1 MTIRGLSGAYTR
13 GVRTA
18 TLTELAAR
26 YKPDAYPAMLDY
38 RTSFSRRSLSGDSV
52 REKPAAV
59 KTDAIAAVWLRLAS
73 RRNADPPEAVL
84 ATLYRRSADTY
95 QQSRSSRGDNHV
107 ATGRLQTQ
115 LRTIEQIQDEWQD
128 LSADG
133 RFCTILI
140 LAGYYNRKADD
151 LRRSALALAIDRM
164 GGNAVEDERLAF
176 LEDDIEPEALT
187 LRQTGYLVAFLS
199 DIAEH
204 IAADASLQKWLD
216 ESGELGNLLAPLAL
230 TRRKE
235 TSPETLD
242 AAFRAIT
249 NLSTLS
255 KELAGWQEVEGRQEV
270 ANRQESAAGPGQTG
284 ENAEEYLL
292 FTSRTPLDAY
302 FGDMGATCLSNSPDH
317 IRDRGFLNIRMID
330 RKRQEIVGMA
340 ALQFVNATVPST
352 GDHGFWFAFAFN
364 PIRAVLHGLGTS
376 QLLNLYIRF
385 REVVTTIAERTGKP
399 VYIPGITAY
408 GVVSNDTAFGN
419 LIIATE
425 KERGGRFVHD
435 ARGFALQYG
444 EDVYAHAIRL
454 NV

>member
-1 MTIRGLSGAYTR
+1 
-13 GVRTA
+13 
-18 TLTELAAR
+18 
-26 YKPDAYPAMLDY
+26 
-38 RTSFSRRSLSGDSV
+38 
-52 REKPAAV
+52 
-59 KTDAIAAVWLRLAS
+59 
-73 RRNADPPEAVL
+73 
-84 ATLYRRSADTY
+84 
-95 QQSRSSRGDNHV
+95 
-107 ATGRLQTQ
+107 

-255 KELAGWQEVEGRQEV
+255 KELR
-270 ANRQESAAGPGQTG
+270 N
-284 ENAEEYLL
+284 
-292 FTSRTPLDAY
+292 
-302 FGDMGATCLSNSPDH
+302 M
-317 IRDRGFLNIRMID
+317 
-330 RKRQEIVGMA
+330 
-340 ALQFVNATVPST
+340 ST
-352 GDHGFWFAFAFN
+352 
-364 PIRAVLHGLGTS
+364 
-376 QLLNLYIRF
+376 
-385 REVVTTIAERTGKP
+385 
-399 VYIPGITAY
+399 
-408 GVVSNDTAFGN
+408 
-419 LIIATE
+419 
-425 KERGGRFVHD
+425 
-435 ARGFALQYG
+435 
-444 EDVYAHAIRL
+444 
-454 NV
+454 

>member
-1 MTIRGLSGAYTR
+1 
-13 GVRTA
+13 
-18 TLTELAAR
+18 
-26 YKPDAYPAMLDY
+26 
-38 RTSFSRRSLSGDSV
+38 
-52 REKPAAV
+52 
-59 KTDAIAAVWLRLAS
+59 
-73 RRNADPPEAVL
+73 
-84 ATLYRRSADTY
+84 
-95 QQSRSSRGDNHV
+95 
-107 ATGRLQTQ
+107 

-270 ANRQESAAGPGQTG
+270 ANRQE
-284 ENAEEYLL
+284 
-292 FTSRTPLDAY
+292 
-302 FGDMGATCLSNSPDH
+302 
-317 IRDRGFLNIRMID
+317 
-330 RKRQEIVGMA
+330 IVGMA

-454 NV
+454 NA